1 MLRYR
6 GPAGYAKKVLIVCE
20 RRVNERT
27 GEVWKDKERMYH
39 SPEAAAEWWS
49 RFAVHA
55 WCYNF
60 HDKHG
65 RVATAQERKARAKK
79 YKRRALPIFKAKFD
93 ALI

>member
-1 MLRYR
+1 MLRNK

-27 GEVWKDKERMYH
+27 GEVWKDRERMY
-39 SPEAAAEWWS
+39 STPEAAAEWWA
-49 RFAVHA
+49 RFSINA
-55 WCYNF
+55 WWRNVN
-60 HDKHG
+60 DRTG
-65 RVATAQERKARAKK
+65 SSPTLAERKARAKK